1 MRSKS
6 AAAAAAATRY
16 DQCQQRSSLHLKN
29 ARHGDFST
37 NSRRFVVS
45 PNRPHETNRQISL
58 LRHSSFVLLSL
69 SLSLSLSVYFHIS
82 LKSHNLTE
90 LERSHCVYSST
101 RHISQKN
108 SYWSKAVQ
116 LCISVC
122 LQFYSVHHLSTP
134 YVITPLSNSNQN
146 TLLSI
151 NSRYCRSVIILS
163 ACNQSSSCAL
173 TKYYT
178 NSNNNN

>member
-1 MRSKS
+1 MPT
-6 AAAAAAATRY
+6 AVELT
-16 DQCQQRSSLHLKN
+16 LKKR
-29 ARHGDFST
+29 A
-37 NSRRFVVS
+37 SRRFLDQQSSFRCVS
-45 PNRPHETNRQISL
+45 QGPGPHETNRQISL

-69 SLSLSLSVYFHIS
+69 SLSLCLSLSVYFHIS